1 MKKQINLL
9 VATLLLTVVG
19 ATAQAQVAAPSASA
33 NTNVHVVLQDVISLA
48 VNQADVTLTFAT
60 TTDYQNGVTAPM
72 ANHLT
77 ATSNKP
83 YTLRVNAATDLNAAT
98 SANGSLEAGVL
109 SITVPT
115 DGTNAGKVGTVT
127 PVTALTTSDQ
137 TLFTDAAPA
146 VNQNINVNYAV
157 PASVSNS
164 TKILGKN
171 ADTYTTVVTYTIS
184 Q

>member
-1 MKKQINLL
+1 MKKHINLL
-9 VATLLLTVVG
+9 VAISLLTITA
-19 ATAQAQVAAPSASA
+19 ATAQAQAPAPSASA

-60 TTDYQNGVTAPM
+60 TTDYQEGKTEAM

-127 PVTALTTSDQ
+127 PVTALTTSNQ
-137 TLFTDAAPA
+137 TLFTDATPA

-157 PASVSNS
+157 PAAVSKS